1 MCFSLIINLI
11 TVSDDSLSGGSVP
24 VPVPPC
30 GHPQCARAA
39 ARGLGATLLPYTW
52 LQAAAVNASVHN
64 TEHCRCAACRS
75 LSQPPPSYTNLF
87 LDDQPPEY
95 NDSLVIKQ
103 HSPDNT
109 ETSAD
114 VCQELPSCSVN
125 ESSHDVVIDITE
137 DQEVIINVEDL
148 KNMADEETP
157 LTETKS

>member
-1 MCFSLIINLI
+1 MAS
-11 TVSDDSLSGGSVP
+11 
-24 VPVPPC
+24 PC
-30 GHPQCARAA
+30 K
-39 ARGLGATLLPYTW
+39 
-52 LQAAAVNASVHN
+52 LQAAAVNAAVHN
-64 TEHCRCAACRS
+64 TDHCRCAACRS

-95 NDSLVIKQ
+95 NDSLVIK

-148 KNMADEETP
+148 KNMADEQTP